1 MFPSALSDT
10 IEMMASVNEKV
21 GVSIDVADGRIL
33 FPSSSKMMMNE
44 KVQNLATIVYQ
55 EFEKM
60 ISKYDANVVKGLM
73 PIIVDMLESLES
85 AYIKADELEIQ
96 TEMMTDDI
104 EQLESEYQKEKKL
117 RIGAAERHLE
127 LEDTLEAHQEES
139 NTKLS
144 NLNSVIKTYELK
156 SNELENHASNLSDQE
171 KHQIKNE
178 KISSNIIDDTQ
189 DDIDQLMITKH
200 ALSTVKDDLV
210 RNIDRLMI
218 ENDDLEEENRSLQE
232 KKSNIQRQIKGCE
245 AGLSNDNYTGLI
257 SSEEKDGEKSPS
269 ELNIT
274 LQNELN
280 PFEVDQIRDRVQE
293 LESAVNAIAEESPS
307 HISRKL
313 DEDDNF
319 WDAEGNHFTWSEM
332 EGVLLEKNQYKVQ
345 YMELQEAIRWT
356 ATMNATKAES
366 KSSRMTL
373 FGSRPKKEKGKLDK
387 KETDQRHFKQNNNA
401 IRRFFSKFS

>member
-1 MFPSALSDT
+1 
-10 IEMMASVNEKV
+10 MASVKEKV
-21 GVSIDVADGRIL
+21 GESVDVADGRIL
-33 FPSSSKMMMNE
+33 FPSSSKVMMNE

-60 ISKYDANVVKGLM
+60 ISKYDANVVKSLM

-85 AYIKADELEIQ
+85 AYIKSDELEIQ
-96 TEMMTDDI
+96 MELMAEDL
-104 EQLESEYQKEKKL
+104 EQLESEYQKEKKR

-156 SNELENHASNLSDQE
+156 ANELENHTSNLSDQE
-171 KHQIKNE
+171 KRQLKKE
-178 KISSNIIDDTQ
+178 KIGLNIIDDTQ
-189 DDIDQLMITKH
+189 EDIDQLMITKH

-210 RNIDRLMI
+210 RNIDRLVI

-232 KKSNIQRQIKGCE
+232 KKNKIQCQINGLE
-245 AGLSNDNYTGLI
+245 AGLSNDNYAGLM
-257 SSEEKDGEKSPS
+257 STEEKGGEKSPS
-269 ELNIT
+269 EPNII

-280 PFEVDQIRDRVQE
+280 PFEVDEIRERVQE
-293 LESAVNAIAEESPS
+293 LETAVNAIAEESPG
-307 HISRKL
+307 HISKRL

-319 WDAEGNHFTWSEM
+319 WDAEGNHFTWAEM
-332 EGVLLEKNQYKVQ
+332 EGVLLERNQYKVQ

-356 ATMNATKAES
+356 ATMNAMKAES

-373 FGSRPKKEKGKLDK
+373 FGSRPKKENGKLDK
-387 KETDQRHFKQNNNA
+387 KETDQRHFRQNNNA
-401 IRRFFSKFS
+401 IRRFFAKFS